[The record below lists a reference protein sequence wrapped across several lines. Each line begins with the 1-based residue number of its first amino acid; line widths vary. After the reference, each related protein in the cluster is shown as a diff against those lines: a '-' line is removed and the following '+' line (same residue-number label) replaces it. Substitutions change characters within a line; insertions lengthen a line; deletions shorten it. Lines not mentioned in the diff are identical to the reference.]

1 MGIASKLYPLADR
14 VYDYLTIKRNCSV
27 ILPQDLF
34 DDKQYSIDEFYNAVQ
49 PFFHQ
54 PELFYSTFNA
64 PSGDKVVK
72 LYAANNEA
80 FYSYPSP
87 VTTSWLENNT
97 AFFKLFSNGKSND
110 TLLLFAP
117 GWARKDL
124 DFESKICRQ
133 FLNNGIDSCLL
144 IKPFHQQRTPAKLYS
159 GELFISPHIFL
170 TIMNFRQFVAE
181 IRFVLHYFRNQYR
194 RIGIIGM
201 SSGGFQAG
209 LATNVEPVDFYFPI
223 ITAAKLGTLT
233 WNSIFT
239 KYIKRSFIEKGIDE
253 DQLNKAWAI
262 TDQYYLGHNCKAKY
276 IKQFISLYDEA
287 VATKCQ
293 YLLNDIYGNPDK
305 VELRCAHNS
314 IILHTDRIIKEIVQT
329 VKERN
334 QVKI

>member
-27 ILPQDLF
+27 TLPQDLF